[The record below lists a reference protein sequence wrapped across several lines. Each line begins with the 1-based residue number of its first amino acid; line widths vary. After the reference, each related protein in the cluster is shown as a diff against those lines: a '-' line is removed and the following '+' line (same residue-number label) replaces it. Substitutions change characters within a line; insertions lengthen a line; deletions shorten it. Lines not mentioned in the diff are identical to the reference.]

1 MSRPMIRNAAPY
13 PANYDRTGLV
23 QNVQGSGDFKLFG
36 NGKPSSAR
44 TLSSSMSASAAKNF
58 PSQVASVSVGALL
71 SKSYCHDD

>member
-13 PANYDRTGLV
+13 PANYNRTGLV
-23 QNVQGSGDFKLFG
+23 QNGQGSGDFKLFG

-44 TLSSSMSASAAKNF
+44 TLSSAAKNF

-71 SKSYCHDD
+71 SKLYGHDD